1 MNKKIASTVISAEA
15 FFCVVRLF
23 LVLRFFGFF
32 FSVIAAVDEVDNDV
46 DGYDDEV
53 EEVNYQNIGSYVF
66 AYAQLYELGDDAADV
81 TGNYE
86 KNEGETHS
94 FCRFCLVVFD
104 NRKRP

>member
-1 MNKKIASTVISAEA
+1 M
-15 FFCVVRLF
+15 RLF
-23 LVLRFFGFF
+23 LVLSFFGFS
-32 FSVIAAVDEVDNDV
+32 FSVIAAVDEVENDV

-81 TGNYE
+81 AGNYE
-86 KNEGETHS
+86 KNERKAHS
-94 FCRFCLVVFD
+94 FCRLCFVVFD

>member
-1 MNKKIASTVISAEA
+1 MLFDYLLFFASSA
-15 FFCVVRLF
+15 F
-23 LVLRFFGFF
+23 LV
-32 FSVIAAVDEVDNDV
+32 VAAVDEVDNDV
-46 DGYDDEV
+46 DRYDDEV

-81 TGNYE
+81 TANYE
-86 KNEGETHS
+86 KNKGETHS